1 MSNVCHANLQAETV
15 KNRIESACR
24 ELKNISKKV
33 AENMI
38 PMIGFKLTEHSEVLT
53 VPCYDKTE
61 ILLKVELTSIF
72 RPRAQSSQNRLA
84 FHCCI

>member
-53 VPCYDKTE
+53 VS
-61 ILLKVELTSIF
+61 LL
-72 RPRAQSSQNRLA
+72 R
-84 FHCCI
+84 